1 MNIYVGNLP
10 HSTTEQEVRSAF
22 EAFGTVD
29 SINLIKDRET
39 GDSRGFGFVIM
50 DDDSQATEAIS
61 EMHGT
66 DMGGRT
72 LTVNEARPR
81 KERSGSW

>member
-22 EAFGTVD
+22 EAFGSVD

-50 DDDSQATEAIS
+50 DDDTQAAQAIAGMNDS
-61 EMHGT
+61 V
-66 DMGGRT
+66 MGGRT
-72 LTVNEARPR
+72 LKVNEARPR
-81 KERSGSW
+81 KERSNNW

>member
-10 HSTTEQEVRSAF
+10 HSTTEQEIRKAF
-22 EAFGTVD
+22 EAYGSVD

-39 GDSRGFGFVIM
+39 GDSRGFGFVNM
-50 DDDSQATEAIS
+50 DDNSEANQAIS
-61 EMHGT
+61 GMNGT
-66 DMGGRT
+66 DLGGRT

-81 KERSGSW
+81 KENNNRW

>member
-10 HSTTEQEVRSAF
+10 HTITEKEVRTAF
-22 EAFGTVD
+22 EAYGSVE

-39 GDSRGFGFVIM
+39 GDSRGFGFVDM
-50 DDDSQATEAIS
+50 DDANEAKQAI
-61 EMHGT
+61 GGL
-66 DMGGRT
+66 DGKDLGGRT

-81 KERSGSW
+81 KERTNSW

>member
-10 HSTTEQEVRSAF
+10 HSTTEDELRKAF
-22 EAFGTVD
+22 EAYGSVD

-50 DDDSQATEAIS
+50 DDNNEAKQAIS
-61 EMHGT
+61 GMNGT
-66 DMGGRT
+66 DLGGRT

-81 KERSGSW
+81 KENSNRW

>member
-10 HSTTEQEVRSAF
+10 HSSTEQEVRTAF
-22 EAFGTVD
+22 EAYGSVD

-39 GDSRGFGFVIM
+39 GDSRGFGFITM
-50 DDDSQATEAIS
+50 DDANEAKQAIAGMDGTEL
-61 EMHGT
+61 
-66 DMGGRT
+66 GGRT

-81 KERSGSW
+81 KERSNNW

>member
-10 HSTTEQEVRSAF
+10 HSTTEQEVRNAF
-22 EAFGTVD
+22 EAYGSVD
-29 SINLIKDRET
+29 SVNLIKDRDT

-50 DDDSQATEAIS
+50 DDQSEASKAIS
-61 EMHGT
+61 GMNGT
-66 DMGGRT
+66 SLGGRT

-81 KERSGSW
+81 KERAERW